1 MYSHRPK
8 WPKTKSH
15 RLVIAV
21 APAALRCA
29 VRFAK
34 ALVTCATR
42 RNGDLEDL
50 EDLGFPW
57 DMMDVLMGNHRKTI
71 GKWWLVVVSSG

>member
-8 WPKTKSH
+8 RPKTKSH

-50 EDLGFPW
+50 GFPW
-57 DMMDVLMGNHRKTI
+57 DMMDVLK
-71 GKWWLVVVSSG
+71 GKP